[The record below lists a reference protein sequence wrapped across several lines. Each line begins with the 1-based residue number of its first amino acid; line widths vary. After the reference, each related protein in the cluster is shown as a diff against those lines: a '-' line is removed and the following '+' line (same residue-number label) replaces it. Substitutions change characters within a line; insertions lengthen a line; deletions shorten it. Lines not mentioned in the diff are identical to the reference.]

1 VAPESSGNPVAVFD
15 EARLGC
21 GEDVQAA
28 VQAVLDRHAPRP
40 GAVETVLVSD
50 ARLRGLNRDY
60 RGLDEE
66 TDVLSFPGPDW
77 PGAPLGEIAVSAEHV
92 RQGARR
98 RGAVLAHEAMF
109 LAAHGAL
116 HLCGFDDDDEPGR
129 AEMVRLANEALAGLG
144 VEPCPDW
151 ESLPHS
157 GAH

>member
-1 VAPESSGNPVAVFD
+1 MHASSGSAVTVID
-15 EARLGC
+15 EAGLGC
-21 GEDVQAA
+21 AEAVRQA
-28 VQAVLDRHAPRP
+28 VQVVLALHAPRP
-40 GAVETVLVSD
+40 GDVEAILTHSG
-50 ARLRGLNRDY
+50 RLRTLNREH
-60 RGLDEE
+60 RGLDEA

-92 RQGARR
+92 QEGARR
-98 RGAVLAHEAMF
+98 RGVEPAQEAMF

-116 HLCGFDDDDEPGR
+116 HLCGFQDGDDDGR
-129 AEMVRLANEALAGLG
+129 AEMVRLANEALADLG